1 VRQVTEYNRMYI
13 FSIGEIPTLTTPI
26 PQNFVQTIAKERGV
40 TDAELKTL
48 FMALD
53 GQSTA
58 NIGSNLG
65 ISDIAVR
72 KRLGEVYK
80 KFQIAGNG
88 PGKLSELRHQLLFS
102 YYTEQGSIDFSRGKG
117 SLFKMPI
124 LSVGE
129 PPVGAGF
136 PSDRFANA
144 NARRQEDWG
153 QAPDVA
159 VFYGRTEELTTL
171 KQWIVSDNCRVV
183 ALLGLAG
190 SGKTTLSVQ
199 LAKQVQD
206 EFDFVIWR
214 SLRSTPTAEEFLTS
228 LIQLFSNQQR
238 PDLPAELNG
247 KISRLIDYLR
257 KHRCLLILDDFEA
270 VLRPEE
276 LAGHYR
282 EGCEGYR
289 DLIVRLCEVN
299 HQSCFV
305 LVSSEE
311 PTEMALLAGEKVK
324 SLKPAI
330 SQEIAREIFQ
340 EKGLSA
346 QDQEWEILLARYGG
360 NLLALK
366 IVATT
371 IHEFFDGNVG
381 KFLEATALFIE
392 EHISNLLAQQFD
404 RMSNSEQEISYWL
417 AIAQSPISL
426 ATLREQ
432 MLVNSS
438 LSDLLKNLDSLGRRS
453 LIDKISEGGQT
464 VFMLQPLIVQYVSE
478 RLVEQIRA
486 EVLET
491 VKTQGIERMRLLKTH
506 NISTSIAQQ
515 KAGKEARSRSILELV
530 KNRLQV
536 LFMTTTGFEKPLNIL
551 TKIASD
557 LEDKSILEV
566 GYAREN
572 LAQIIADADGG

>member
-1 VRQVTEYNRMYI
+1 M
-13 FSIGEIPTLTTPI
+13 TTPI
-26 PQNFVQTIAKERGV
+26 PQNFVQNIAKQLGV
-40 TDAELKTL
+40 TDAELKTV

-58 NIGSNLG
+58 TIAKKLG

-80 KFQIAGNG
+80 KFQIGGNG

-102 YYTEQGSIDFSRGKG
+102 YHAEQGASDFSPGGKG
-117 SLFKMPI
+117 SFFKMPI
-124 LSVGE
+124 LSE
-129 PPVGAGF
+129 R
-136 PSDRFANA
+136 SANG
-144 NARRQEDWG
+144 RRQEDWG
-153 QAPDVA
+153 QAPDVT
-159 VFYGRTEELTTL
+159 VFYGRSEELTAL
-171 KQWIVSDNCRVV
+171 KQSIVSDNCRLV

-199 LAKQVQD
+199 LAKQIQH

-214 SLRSTPTAEEFLTS
+214 SLRSTPTPSEFLDS
-228 LIQLFSNQQR
+228 LIQLFYNPKK
-238 PDLPAELNG
+238 PDVPLVAPSKKSDLND
-247 KISRLIDYLR
+247 KISRLIEHLR
-257 KHRCLLILDDFEA
+257 KQRCLLIVDDFEA

-289 DLIVRLCEVN
+289 DLIIRLGQVN
-299 HQSCFV
+299 HHSCLV
-305 LVSSEE
+305 LVSAEE
-311 PTEMALLAGEKVK
+311 PTELALLAGEKVR
-324 SLKPAI
+324 SFKPAI
-330 SQEIAREIFQ
+330 SSEIAREIFQ

-346 QDQEWEILLARYGG
+346 RDREWEILLARYGE

-371 IHEFFDGNVG
+371 IKDFFDGNVV
-381 KFLEATALFIE
+381 KFLEGTALFIE

-404 RMSNSEQEISYWL
+404 RMSNSEQEIVCWL

-426 ATLREQ
+426 TTLREK

-438 LSDLLKNLDSLGRRS
+438 LSDLLTNLDSLSRRL
-453 LIDKISEGGQT
+453 LIEKISEAGET
-464 VFMLQPLIVQYVSE
+464 VFRLQPLIVKYVSE
-478 RLVEQIRA
+478 RLVEQIRV

-491 VKTQGIERMRLLKTH
+491 VKTQGTERMLLLKTH
-506 NISTSIAQQ
+506 NFSQSIAQE
-515 KAGKEARSRSILELV
+515 KAGEESRSRSILALV

-536 LFMTTTGFEKPLNIL
+536 LFLKTTGFEEPLNIL
-551 TKIASD
+551 TKVVSG
-557 LEDKSILEV
+557 LEDKSTLEV
-566 GYAREN
+566 GYAKEN
-572 LAQIIADADGG
+572 LAQIIWEFQ

>member
-1 VRQVTEYNRMYI
+1 M
-13 FSIGEIPTLTTPI
+13 TTPI
-26 PQNFVQTIAKERGV
+26 PQNFVQTIAKQRAV
-40 TDAELKTL
+40 TDAELETL
-48 FMALD
+48 LMALD

-58 NIGSNLG
+58 TIATKLG

-80 KFQIAGNG
+80 KFQIGGNG

-102 YYTEQGSIDFSRGKG
+102 YHTEQGTSDFSGGKG
-117 SLFKMPI
+117 SLFKI
-124 LSVGE
+124 GI
-129 PPVGAGF
+129 
-136 PSDRFANA
+136 
-144 NARRQEDWG
+144 RRQEDWG
-153 QAPDVA
+153 QAPDVT

-171 KQWIVSDNCRVV
+171 KQWIGSDNCRVV

-199 LAKQVQD
+199 LAKQLQN

-214 SLRSTPTAEEFLTS
+214 SLRSTPTPSDFLAG
-228 LIQLFSNQQR
+228 LIQLFSNQQKS
-238 PDLPAELNG
+238 DLPLAEPAPTGGSSTKRIDLND
-247 KISRLIDYLR
+247 KISRLVEYLR
-257 KHRCLLILDDFEA
+257 KQRCLLILDDFEA
-270 VLRPEE
+270 ILKPAE

-299 HQSCFV
+299 HNSCLV

-311 PTEMALLAGEKVK
+311 PTELALLAGEKVR

-330 SQEIAREIFQ
+330 SEEIARNIFQ

-346 QDQEWEILLARYGG
+346 QNQEWEILLARYGG

-371 IHEFFDGNVG
+371 IHEFFEGNVG

-404 RMSNSEQEISYWL
+404 RMSSSEQEIAYWM
-417 AIAQSPISL
+417 AIAQSPISIE
-426 ATLREQ
+426 TLREQ

>member
-1 VRQVTEYNRMYI
+1 
-13 FSIGEIPTLTTPI
+13 LTTPI

-40 TDAELKTL
+40 TDAELETV

-58 NIGSNLG
+58 TIATKLG

-102 YYTEQGSIDFSRGKG
+102 YHTEQGAIDFSGGKG
-117 SLFKMPI
+117 SLFNMPI
-124 LSVGE
+124 G
-129 PPVGAGF
+129 
-136 PSDRFANA
+136 
-144 NARRQEDWG
+144 RRHEDWG

-199 LAKQVQD
+199 LAKQVQH

-214 SLRSTPTAEEFLTS
+214 SLRSAPTASDFLTS
-228 LIQLFSNQQR
+228 LIQLFSNQQKS
-238 PDLPAELNG
+238 DLPLAEPSQRIDFNG
-247 KISRLIDYLR
+247 QISRLVEYLR
-257 KHRCLLILDDFEA
+257 KQRCLIILDDFEA
-270 VLRPEE
+270 VLKPEE

-305 LVSSEE
+305 LVSAEE
-311 PTEMALLAGEKVK
+311 PTEMALLAGEKVRF
-324 SLKPAI
+324 LKPAI
-330 SQEIAREIFQ
+330 SEEIARDIFK

-346 QDQEWEILLARYGG
+346 QDREWEILLARYGG
-360 NLLALK
+360 NLLAIK

-371 IHEFFDGNVG
+371 IHEFFEGNVV

-438 LSDLLKNLDSLGRRS
+438 LSDLLKNLDSLGRRF
-453 LIDKISEGGQT
+453 LIEKISESGQT
-464 VFMLQPLIVQYVSE
+464 VFRLQPLIVQYVSE
-478 RLVEQIRA
+478 RLVEQIQA

-491 VKTQGIERMRLLKTH
+491 VKTQGIERMWLLKTH
-506 NISTSIAQQ
+506 NLSTSVAEQ
-515 KAGKEARSRSILELV
+515 KESKEARSRSIVELV

-536 LFMTTTGFEKPLNIL
+536 LFLKTVGSEEPLNIL
-551 TKIASD
+551 TKVASG
-557 LEDKSILEV
+557 LEDKSMLEV

-572 LAQIIADADGG
+572 LAQIILGIRR

>member
-1 VRQVTEYNRMYI
+1 M
-13 FSIGEIPTLTTPI
+13 TTPI
-26 PQNFVQTIAKERGV
+26 PQNFVQTIAKQRGV
-40 TDAELKTL
+40 TDAELETV

-58 NIGSNLG
+58 TIATKLG

-80 KFQIAGNG
+80 KFQIGGNG

-102 YYTEQGSIDFSRGKG
+102 YHIDQGTSDFSGGKG
-117 SLFKMPI
+117 SLLKMAI
-124 LSVGE
+124 GH
-129 PPVGAGF
+129 
-136 PSDRFANA
+136 
-144 NARRQEDWG
+144 RQEDWG
-153 QAPDVA
+153 QAPDVS

-171 KQWIVSDNCRVV
+171 KQWIVSDNCRLV

-199 LAKQVQD
+199 LAKQVQN

-214 SLRSTPTAEEFLTS
+214 SLRSTPAPSDFLGS
-228 LIQLFSNQQR
+228 LIQLFSNQQK
-238 PDLPAELNG
+238 PDVPIDLNS
-247 KISRLIDYLR
+247 KISRLVEYLR
-257 KHRCLLILDDFEA
+257 KHRCLVILDDFEA

-282 EGCEGYR
+282 EGYEGYR

-299 HQSCFV
+299 HNSCLL

-311 PTEMALLAGEKVK
+311 PTELALLAGEKVR

-330 SQEIAREIFQ
+330 SEEIAREIFQ
-340 EKGLSA
+340 EKGLLPQA
-346 QDQEWEILLARYGG
+346 QELEILLSRYGG

-371 IHEFFDGNVG
+371 INEFFEGNVL

-404 RMSNSEQEISYWL
+404 RMSSSEQEIAYWI
-417 AIAQSPISL
+417 AIAQNPVSL
-426 ATLREQ
+426 ATLREL

-453 LIDKISEGGQT
+453 LIDKISEGGET
-464 VFMLQPLIVQYVSE
+464 VFMLQPLIVQYVTD
-478 RLVEQIRA
+478 RLVDQIRA

-506 NISTSIAQQ
+506 KLSIKIAKKKGNKGEPIS
-515 KAGKEARSRSILELV
+515 SILELV

-536 LFMTTTGFEKPLNIL
+536 VLAKTTGFEKPLNIL
-551 TKIASD
+551 TEVASD

-572 LAQIIADADGG
+572 LAQIISEIQC

>member
-1 VRQVTEYNRMYI
+1 M
-13 FSIGEIPTLTTPI
+13 TTPI
-26 PQNFVQTIAKERGV
+26 PQNFVQTIAKQRGV
-40 TDAELKTL
+40 TDAELETV

-58 NIGSNLG
+58 TIATKLG

-80 KFQIAGNG
+80 KFQIGGNG

-102 YYTEQGSIDFSRGKG
+102 YHTDQGTSDFSRGKG
-117 SLFKMPI
+117 SLLKMAS
-124 LSVGE
+124 LSEG
-129 PPVGAGF
+129 
-136 PSDRFANA
+136 FANGH
-144 NARRQEDWG
+144 RQEDWG
-153 QAPDVA
+153 QAPDVS

-171 KQWIVSDNCRVV
+171 KQWIVSENCRLV

-199 LAKQVQD
+199 LAKQVQN

-214 SLRSTPTAEEFLTS
+214 SLRSTPAASDFLGS
-228 LIQLFSNQQR
+228 LIQLFSNQQK
-238 PDLPAELNG
+238 PDVPIDLNS
-247 KISRLIDYLR
+247 KISRLVEYLR
-257 KHRCLLILDDFEA
+257 KHRCLVILDDFEA

-282 EGCEGYR
+282 EGYEGYR

-299 HQSCFV
+299 HNSCLL

-311 PTEMALLAGEKVK
+311 PTELALLVGEKVR

-330 SQEIAREIFQ
+330 SEEIARKIFQ

-346 QDQEWEILLARYGG
+346 QDRELEILLSRYGG

-371 IHEFFDGNVG
+371 INEFFEGNVL
-381 KFLEATALFIE
+381 KLLEATGLFIE

-404 RMSNSEQEISYWL
+404 RMSSSEQEIAYWM
-417 AIAQSPISL
+417 AIAQIQISL

-432 MLVNSS
+432 MFANSS

-453 LIDKISEGGQT
+453 LIEKISEGGET
-464 VFMLQPLIVQYVSE
+464 VFMLQPLIVQYVTD
-478 RLVEQIRA
+478 RLVDRIRA

-506 NISTSIAQQ
+506 KLSINIAKRKGDKGEPSS
-515 KAGKEARSRSILELV
+515 SILALL
-530 KNRLQV
+530 KNRLQL
-536 LFMTTTGFEKPLNIL
+536 LFLKTTGSEEPLNIL
-551 TKIASD
+551 NKVASE

-572 LAQIIADADGG
+572 LAQIISEIQR

>member
-1 VRQVTEYNRMYI
+1 M
-13 FSIGEIPTLTTPI
+13 TTPI

-40 TDAELKTL
+40 TDAELETV

-58 NIGSNLG
+58 TIATKLG

-80 KFQIAGNG
+80 KFQIGGNG

-102 YYTEQGSIDFSRGKG
+102 YHTEQGTSDFSRDKG
-117 SLFKMPI
+117 SLFN
-124 LSVGE
+124 LAVG
-129 PPVGAGF
+129 G
-136 PSDRFANA
+136 
-144 NARRQEDWG
+144 RQQDWG
-153 QAPDVA
+153 QAPDVS

-171 KQWIVSDNCRVV
+171 KQWILSDNCRLV

-199 LAKQVQD
+199 LAKQVQN

-214 SLRSTPTAEEFLTS
+214 SLRSTPAPSDFLS
-228 LIQLFSNQQR
+228 NLIELFSNQQK
-238 PDLPAELNG
+238 PDPQIDLNG
-247 KISRLIDYLR
+247 KISRLVEYLR

-282 EGCEGYR
+282 QGWEGYR

-299 HQSCFV
+299 HNSCVV

-311 PTEMALLAGEKVK
+311 PTELALLGGEKVR

-330 SQEIAREIFQ
+330 SEEIAREIFQ

-346 QDQEWEILLARYGG
+346 QDREWEILLSRYGG

-371 IHEFFDGNVG
+371 IHEFFEGNVL

-392 EHISNLLAQQFD
+392 EHISNLLAQHFD
-404 RMSNSEQEISYWL
+404 RMSSSEQEIAYWM
-417 AIAQSPISL
+417 AIAQSQISL

-432 MLVNSS
+432 MLLNSS

-453 LIDKISEGGQT
+453 LIDKISEGGET
-464 VFMLQPLIVQYVSE
+464 VFLLQPLIVQYVTD
-478 RLVEQIRA
+478 RLVEQIRS

-491 VKTQGIERMRLLKTH
+491 VKTQGIERMGLLKSH
-506 NISTSIAQQ
+506 NLSVNIA
-515 KAGKEARSRSILELV
+515 KGKGGKEAQSRSILELV

-536 LFMTTTGFEKPLNIL
+536 LFLKTTGSEEPLNIL
-551 TKIASD
+551 NKVASEQ
-557 LEDKSILEV
+557 EDKSIREV

-572 LAQIIADADGG
+572 LAAIISELQC

>member
-1 VRQVTEYNRMYI
+1 
-13 FSIGEIPTLTTPI
+13 LTTPI
-26 PQNFVQTIAKERGV
+26 PQNFVQTIAKQRGV
-40 TDAELKTL
+40 TDAELETV

-58 NIGSNLG
+58 TIATKLG

-80 KFQIAGNG
+80 KFQIGGNG

-102 YYTEQGSIDFSRGKG
+102 YHTDRGTSDFSRGKG
-117 SLFKMPI
+117 SLLKMAI
-124 LSVGE
+124 GQ
-129 PPVGAGF
+129 
-136 PSDRFANA
+136 
-144 NARRQEDWG
+144 RQEDWG
-153 QAPDVA
+153 QAPDVS

-171 KQWIVSDNCRVV
+171 KQWIVSDNCRLV

-199 LAKQVQD
+199 LAKQVQN

-214 SLRSTPTAEEFLTS
+214 SLRSTPAPSDFLGS
-228 LIQLFSNQQR
+228 LIQLFSNQQK
-238 PDLPAELNG
+238 PDVQLGDASKRIDLNS
-247 KISRLIDYLR
+247 KISRLVEYLR
-257 KHRCLLILDDFEA
+257 KHRCLVILDDFEA
-270 VLRPEE
+270 VLRPAE

-299 HQSCFV
+299 HNSCLL

-311 PTEMALLAGEKVK
+311 PTELALLGGEKVR

-330 SQEIAREIFQ
+330 SEEIAREIFQ

-346 QDQEWEILLARYGG
+346 QDREWKILLSRYGG

-371 IHEFFDGNVG
+371 INEFFEGNVL
-381 KFLEATALFIE
+381 KLLEATALFIE
-392 EHISNLLAQQFD
+392 EHISNLLAQQFE
-404 RMSNSEQEISYWL
+404 RMSSSEQDIAYWI

-426 ATLREQ
+426 ATLREE
-432 MLVNSS
+432 MLAHSS

-453 LIDKISEGGQT
+453 LIDKISEGGET
-464 VFMLQPLIVQYVSE
+464 VFMLQPLIVQYVTD
-478 RLVEQIRA
+478 RLVDQIRA
-486 EVLET
+486 EVLDT

-506 NISTSIAQQ
+506 KLILNIAKRKGEQGEQ
-515 KAGKEARSRSILELV
+515 SRSILALV

-536 LFMTTTGFEKPLNIL
+536 VFLKMTGSEEPLNIL
-551 TKIASD
+551 KKVASD
-557 LEDKSILEV
+557 LEDKSILDV
-566 GYAREN
+566 GYAMEN
-572 LAQIIADADGG
+572 LAQIISEIQR

>member
-1 VRQVTEYNRMYI
+1 M
-13 FSIGEIPTLTTPI
+13 TTPI
-26 PQNFVQTIAKERGV
+26 PQNFVQTIAKQRGV
-40 TDAELKTL
+40 TDAELETV

-58 NIGSNLG
+58 TIATKLG

-80 KFQIAGNG
+80 KFQIGGNG

-102 YYTEQGSIDFSRGKG
+102 YHTDQGTSDFSRGKG
-117 SLFKMPI
+117 SLLKVAI
-124 LSVGE
+124 GH
-129 PPVGAGF
+129 
-136 PSDRFANA
+136 
-144 NARRQEDWG
+144 RQEDWG
-153 QAPDVA
+153 QAPDVS

-171 KQWIVSDNCRVV
+171 KQWIVSDNCRLV

-199 LAKQVQD
+199 LAKQVQN
-206 EFDFVIWR
+206 EFDVVIWR
-214 SLRSTPTAEEFLTS
+214 SLRSTPAPSDFLGS
-228 LIQLFSNQQR
+228 LIQLFSNQQK
-238 PDLPAELNG
+238 PDVPIDLNS
-247 KISRLIDYLR
+247 KISRLVEYLR
-257 KHRCLLILDDFEA
+257 KHRCLVILDDFEA
-270 VLRPEE
+270 ILRPEE

-299 HQSCFV
+299 HNSCLL

-311 PTEMALLAGEKVK
+311 PTELALLAGEKVR

-330 SQEIAREIFQ
+330 SEEIAREIFQ
-340 EKGLSA
+340 EKGLSP
-346 QDQEWEILLARYGG
+346 QDQELEILLSRYGG

-371 IHEFFDGNVG
+371 INEFFEGNVL
-381 KFLEATALFIE
+381 KLLEATALFIE

-404 RMSNSEQEISYWL
+404 RMSSSEQEIAYWI
-417 AIAQSPISL
+417 AIAQSPIAL

-453 LIDKISEGGQT
+453 LIDKISEGGET
-464 VFMLQPLIVQYVSE
+464 VFMLQPLIVQYVTD
-478 RLVEQIRA
+478 RLVDQIRG

-506 NISTSIAQQ
+506 KLSINIAKRKGDKCEPIS
-515 KAGKEARSRSILELV
+515 SILALV

-536 LFMTTTGFEKPLNIL
+536 LFVKTTGFEEPLNIL
-551 TKIASD
+551 KKVASD

-572 LAQIIADADGG
+572 LAQIISEIQR

>member
-1 VRQVTEYNRMYI
+1 
-13 FSIGEIPTLTTPI
+13 
-26 PQNFVQTIAKERGV
+26 VQTIAKERGV
-40 TDAELKTL
+40 TDAELETV

-58 NIGSNLG
+58 NIATKLG

-102 YYTEQGSIDFSRGKG
+102 YHAEQGSIDFSRGKG

-124 LSVGE
+124 LSEG
-129 PPVGAGF
+129 
-136 PSDRFANA
+136 FANG
-144 NARRQEDWG
+144 RRQEDWG

-199 LAKQVQD
+199 LAKQVQQ

-214 SLRSTPTAEEFLTS
+214 SLRSAPAPSDFLAG
-228 LIQLFSNQQR
+228 LIQLFYNQQKC
-238 PDLPAELNG
+238 DLPIDLNG
-247 KISRLIDYLR
+247 KISRLVEYLR
-257 KHRCLLILDDFEA
+257 KQRCLLILDDFEA
-270 VLRPEE
+270 ILRPEE

-289 DLIVRLCEVN
+289 ELIVRLCEVN
-299 HQSCFV
+299 HNSCLV

-311 PTEMALLAGEKVK
+311 PTELALLAGEKVR

-330 SQEIAREIFQ
+330 SEEIAREIFQ

-346 QDQEWEILLARYGG
+346 QDKEWEILLARYGG

-371 IHEFFDGNVG
+371 IYEFFEGNVF

-404 RMSNSEQEISYWL
+404 RMSSAEQEISYWL

-426 ATLREQ
+426 TTLREQ

-438 LSDLLKNLDSLGRRS
+438 LSDLLKNLDSLSRRS
-453 LIDKISEGGQT
+453 LIEKISEGTET

-491 VKTQGIERMRLLKTH
+491 IKTQGIERMRLLKNH
-506 NISTSIAQQ
+506 NLSISIA
-515 KAGKEARSRSILELV
+515 KGKKGKEARSRSILESV

-536 LFMTTTGFEKPLNIL
+536 LFMKTTGFEEPLNIL
-551 TKIASD
+551 TKVASD
-557 LEDKSILEV
+557 LEDKSMLEV

-572 LAQIIADADGG
+572 LAQIIAELQR

>member
-1 VRQVTEYNRMYI
+1 M
-13 FSIGEIPTLTTPI
+13 TTPI
-26 PQNFVQTIAKERGV
+26 PQNFVQTIAKQRGV
-40 TDAELKTL
+40 TDAELETV

-58 NIGSNLG
+58 TIATKLG

-80 KFQIAGNG
+80 KFQIGGNG

-102 YYTEQGSIDFSRGKG
+102 YHTDQGTSDFSGGKG
-117 SLFKMPI
+117 SLLKVAI
-124 LSVGE
+124 GH
-129 PPVGAGF
+129 
-136 PSDRFANA
+136 
-144 NARRQEDWG
+144 RQEDWG
-153 QAPDVA
+153 QAPDVS

-171 KQWIVSDNCRVV
+171 KQWIVSDNCRLV

-199 LAKQVQD
+199 LAKQVQN
-206 EFDFVIWR
+206 EFDVVIWR
-214 SLRSTPTAEEFLTS
+214 SLRSTPAPSDFLGS
-228 LIQLFSNQQR
+228 LIQLFSNQQK
-238 PDLPAELNG
+238 PDVPLAEPSKRIDLNS
-247 KISRLIDYLR
+247 KISRLVEYLR
-257 KHRCLLILDDFEA
+257 KHRCLVILDDFEA

-282 EGCEGYR
+282 EDYEGYR

-299 HQSCFV
+299 HNSCLL

-311 PTEMALLAGEKVK
+311 PTELALLAGEKVR

-330 SQEIAREIFQ
+330 SEEIAREIFQ
-340 EKGLSA
+340 EKGLSP
-346 QDQEWEILLARYGG
+346 QDRELEILLSRYGG

-371 IHEFFDGNVG
+371 INEFFEGNVL
-381 KFLEATALFIE
+381 KLLEATALFIE

-404 RMSNSEQEISYWL
+404 RMSSSEQEIAYWI
-417 AIAQSPISL
+417 AIAQIPISL

-453 LIDKISEGGQT
+453 LIDKVSEGGET
-464 VFMLQPLIVQYVSE
+464 VFMLQPLIVQYVSD
-478 RLVEQIRA
+478 RLVDQIRV

-491 VKTQGIERMRLLKTH
+491 IKTQGIERMRLLKTH
-506 NISTSIAQQ
+506 KLSINIAKRKGDKGEPIS
-515 KAGKEARSRSILELV
+515 SILALV

-536 LFMTTTGFEKPLNIL
+536 LFAKTTGFEEPLNIL
-551 TKIASD
+551 TKVASH
-557 LEDKSILEV
+557 LEEKSILEV
-566 GYAREN
+566 GYAKEN
-572 LAQIIADADGG
+572 LAQIISELQC

>member
-1 VRQVTEYNRMYI
+1 M
-13 FSIGEIPTLTTPI
+13 TTPI
-26 PQNFVQTIAKERGV
+26 PQNFVQTIAKQRGV

-102 YYTEQGSIDFSRGKG
+102 YHTEQGSSDFSRGKG
-117 SLFKMPI
+117 SVFKM
-124 LSVGE
+124 
-129 PPVGAGF
+129 
-136 PSDRFANA
+136 ANG
-144 NARRQEDWG
+144 RRQEDWG
-153 QAPDVA
+153 QAPDVS

-171 KQWIVSDNCRVV
+171 KQWIGSDNCRVV

-199 LAKQVQD
+199 LGKQLQN

-214 SLRSTPTAEEFLTS
+214 SLRSTPAPSDFLTS
-228 LIQLFSNQQR
+228 LMQLFSNQQK
-238 PDLPAELNG
+238 PDLPLADPGPTGGSSTKRIDLNG
-247 KISRLIDYLR
+247 KISRLVEDLR
-257 KHRCLLILDDFEA
+257 KQRCLLILDDFEA

-299 HQSCFV
+299 HNSCLV

-311 PTEMALLAGEKVK
+311 PTELSLLAGEKVR

-330 SQEIAREIFQ
+330 SEEIAREIFQ

-371 IHEFFDGNVG
+371 IHEFFDGNVV

-404 RMSNSEQEISYWL
+404 RMSSSEQEIAYWM

-426 ATLREQ
+426 TTLREQ

-438 LSDLLKNLDSLGRRS
+438 LSDLLKNLDSLVRRS
-453 LIDKISEGGQT
+453 LIDKISEGGET
-464 VFMLQPLIVQYVSE
+464 VFLLQPLIVQYVSD
-478 RLVEQIRA
+478 RLVDQVRT

-506 NISTSIAQQ
+506 NFSQIIAEN
-515 KAGKEARSRSILELV
+515 KKSKETKTRSILEVV
-530 KNRLQV
+530 KNRLQL
-536 LFMTTTGFEKPLNIL
+536 LFLKTTGSEEPLNIL
-551 TKIASD
+551 TKVVSD
-557 LEDKSILEV
+557 LQDKSMLDV

-572 LAQIIADADGG
+572 LAQIIADRTYG

>member
-1 VRQVTEYNRMYI
+1 M
-13 FSIGEIPTLTTPI
+13 TTPI
-26 PQNFVQTIAKERGV
+26 PQNFVQTIAKQRGV
-40 TDAELKTL
+40 TDAELETV

-58 NIGSNLG
+58 TIATKLG

-80 KFQIAGNG
+80 KFQIGGNG

-102 YYTEQGSIDFSRGKG
+102 YHTDQGTSDFSRGKG
-117 SLFKMPI
+117 SLLKMAS
-124 LSVGE
+124 LSEG
-129 PPVGAGF
+129 
-136 PSDRFANA
+136 FANGH
-144 NARRQEDWG
+144 RQEDWG
-153 QAPDVA
+153 QAPDVS

-171 KQWIVSDNCRVV
+171 KQWIVSDNCRLV

-199 LAKQVQD
+199 LAKQVQN

-214 SLRSTPTAEEFLTS
+214 SLRSAPAPSDFLGS
-228 LIQLFSNQQR
+228 LIQLFSNQPK
-238 PDLPAELNG
+238 PDVPIDLNS
-247 KISRLIDYLR
+247 KISRLVEYLR
-257 KHRCLLILDDFEA
+257 KHRCLVILDDFEA

-282 EGCEGYR
+282 EGYEGYR

-299 HQSCFV
+299 HNSCLL

-311 PTEMALLAGEKVK
+311 PTELALLAGEKVR

-330 SQEIAREIFQ
+330 SEEIARKIFQ

-346 QDQEWEILLARYGG
+346 QDREVEILLSRYGG

-371 IHEFFDGNVG
+371 INEFFEGNVLNL
-381 KFLEATALFIE
+381 LEATALFIE

-404 RMSNSEQEISYWL
+404 RMSSSEQDIAYWI

-432 MLVNSS
+432 MLANSS

-453 LIDKISEGGQT
+453 LIEKISEGGET
-464 VFMLQPLIVQYVSE
+464 VFMLQPLIVQYVTD
-478 RLVEQIRA
+478 RLVDRIRA

-506 NISTSIAQQ
+506 KLSINIAKRKGDKGEPSS
-515 KAGKEARSRSILELV
+515 SILALL
-530 KNRLQV
+530 KNRLQL
-536 LFMTTTGFEKPLNIL
+536 LFLKTTGSEEPLNIL
-551 TKIASD
+551 NKVASE
-557 LEDKSILEV
+557 LEDQSILEV

-572 LAQIIADADGG
+572 LAQIISEIQR

>member
-1 VRQVTEYNRMYI
+1 M
-13 FSIGEIPTLTTPI
+13 TTPI
-26 PQNFVQTIAKERGV
+26 PQNFVQTIAKQRGV
-40 TDAELKTL
+40 TDAELETV

-58 NIGSNLG
+58 TIATKLG

-80 KFQIAGNG
+80 KFHIGGNG

-102 YYTEQGSIDFSRGKG
+102 YHIDQGTSDFSGGKG
-117 SLFKMPI
+117 SLLKMAI
-124 LSVGE
+124 GH
-129 PPVGAGF
+129 
-136 PSDRFANA
+136 
-144 NARRQEDWG
+144 RQEDWG
-153 QAPDVA
+153 QAPDVS

-171 KQWIVSDNCRVV
+171 KQWIVSDNCRLI

-199 LAKQVQD
+199 LAKQVQN

-214 SLRSTPTAEEFLTS
+214 SLRSTPAPSDFLGS
-228 LIQLFSNQQR
+228 LIQLFSNQQK
-238 PDLPAELNG
+238 PDVPLAEPSKRIDLNS
-247 KISRLIDYLR
+247 KISRLVEYLR
-257 KHRCLLILDDFEA
+257 KHRCLVILDDFEA

-282 EGCEGYR
+282 EGYEGYR

-299 HQSCFV
+299 HNSCLL

-311 PTEMALLAGEKVK
+311 PTELALLAGEKVR

-330 SQEIAREIFQ
+330 SEEIAREIFQ

-346 QDQEWEILLARYGG
+346 QDQELKILLSRYGG

-371 IHEFFDGNVG
+371 INEFFEGNVL
-381 KFLEATALFIE
+381 KLLEATALFIE

-404 RMSNSEQEISYWL
+404 RMSSSEQEIAYWI
-417 AIAQSPISL
+417 AIAQGPISL

-453 LIDKISEGGQT
+453 LIDKISEGGET
-464 VFMLQPLIVQYVSE
+464 VFILQPLIVQYVTD
-478 RLVEQIRA
+478 RLVDQIRA

-491 VKTQGIERMRLLKTH
+491 VKTQGIERMGLLKTH
-506 NISTSIAQQ
+506 KLSINIA
-515 KAGKEARSRSILELV
+515 KRKGDKGEGSRSILALV
-530 KNRLQV
+530 KTRLQV
-536 LFMTTTGFEKPLNIL
+536 LFVKTTGSEEPLNIL
-551 TKIASD
+551 NKVASE

-572 LAQIIADADGG
+572 LAQIISEIQR

>member
-1 VRQVTEYNRMYI
+1 
-13 FSIGEIPTLTTPI
+13 LTTPI

-40 TDAELKTL
+40 TDAELETV

-58 NIGSNLG
+58 TIATRLG

-102 YYTEQGSIDFSRGKG
+102 YHTEQGSIDFSRGKG
-117 SLFKMPI
+117 SLFKMP
-124 LSVGE
+124 SG
-129 PPVGAGF
+129 
-136 PSDRFANA
+136 
-144 NARRQEDWG
+144 RRQEDWG
-153 QAPDVA
+153 QAPDVG

-171 KQWIVSDNCRVV
+171 NQWIVSDNCRVV

-199 LAKQVQD
+199 LAKQVQN

-214 SLRSTPTAEEFLTS
+214 SLRSTPAPSDFLAS
-228 LIQLFSNQQR
+228 LIQLFSNQQK
-238 PDLPAELNG
+238 PDLPLAEPSQRIDLNG
-247 KISRLIDYLR
+247 KISRLVEHLR
-257 KHRCLLILDDFEA
+257 KQRCLIILDDFEA
-270 VLRPEE
+270 ILRPEE

-289 DLIVRLCEVN
+289 NLIVRLCEVN
-299 HQSCFV
+299 HNSCLV

-311 PTEMALLAGEKVK
+311 PTEMALLAGEKVR

-330 SQEIAREIFQ
+330 SEEIARDIFQ

-346 QDQEWEILLARYGG
+346 QEREWKILLARYGG

-371 IHEFFDGNVG
+371 IHEFFEGNVV

-404 RMSNSEQEISYWL
+404 RMSSSEQDISYWL
-417 AIAQSPISL
+417 AMAQSPISL
-426 ATLREQ
+426 ATLREK
-432 MLVNSS
+432 MFVNSS

-453 LIDKISEGGQT
+453 LIEKISDGGET
-464 VFMLQPLIVQYVSE
+464 VFMLQPLIVQYVSD
-478 RLVEQIRA
+478 RLVEQIRS

-506 NISTSIAQQ
+506 NFSTSIAQQ
-515 KAGKEARSRSILELV
+515 KGGKEARSRSILELV

-536 LFMTTTGFEKPLNIL
+536 LFLKTTGFEEPLNIL
-551 TKIASD
+551 TKVASD
-557 LEDKSILEV
+557 LQDKSMLEV

-572 LAQIIADADGG
+572 LAQIILGIRR

>member
-1 VRQVTEYNRMYI
+1 M
-13 FSIGEIPTLTTPI
+13 TTPI
-26 PQNFVQTIAKERGV
+26 PQNFVQTIAKQRAV
-40 TDAELKTL
+40 TDAELETV

-58 NIGSNLG
+58 TIATKLG

-80 KFQIAGNG
+80 KFQIGGNG

-102 YYTEQGSIDFSRGKG
+102 YHTDQGTSDFSRGKG
-117 SLFKMPI
+117 SLFN
-124 LSVGE
+124 LA
-129 PPVGAGF
+129 AGG
-136 PSDRFANA
+136 
-144 NARRQEDWG
+144 RQQDWG
-153 QAPDVA
+153 QAPDVS

-171 KQWIVSDNCRVV
+171 KQWILSDNCRLV

-199 LAKQVQD
+199 LAKQVQN

-214 SLRSTPTAEEFLTS
+214 SLRSTPAPSDFLS
-228 LIQLFSNQQR
+228 NLIELFSNQQK
-238 PDLPAELNG
+238 PDLPLAEPSKRIDLNG
-247 KISRLIDYLR
+247 KISRLVEELR
-257 KHRCLLILDDFEA
+257 KQRCLVILDDFEA
-270 VLRPEE
+270 VLRPQE

-282 EGCEGYR
+282 EGYEGYR

-299 HQSCFV
+299 HNSSLV

-311 PTEMALLAGEKVK
+311 PTELALLGGEKVR

-330 SQEIAREIFQ
+330 SEEIAREIFQ

-346 QDQEWEILLARYGG
+346 SDREWEILLSRYGG

-366 IVATT
+366 IVAIT
-371 IHEFFDGNVG
+371 IHEFFEGNVL

-404 RMSNSEQEISYWL
+404 RMSSSEQEIAYWI
-417 AIAQSPISL
+417 AIAPSQISL

-438 LSDLLKNLDSLGRRS
+438 LSDLLKKLDSLGRRS
-453 LIDKISEGGQT
+453 LIDKISEGGET
-464 VFMLQPLIVQYVSE
+464 VFMLQPLIVQYVSD

-491 VKTQGIERMRLLKTH
+491 VKTQGIDRMGLLKTH
-506 NISTSIAQQ
+506 NLSVNIA
-515 KAGKEARSRSILELV
+515 KGKGGKEARSSSLLELV

-536 LFMTTTGFEKPLNIL
+536 LFLKTTGAEEPLNIL
-551 TKIASD
+551 NKVASD
-557 LEDKSILEV
+557 LEDKSVIEV

-572 LAQIIADADGG
+572 LAAIISELQS

>member
-1 VRQVTEYNRMYI
+1 M
-13 FSIGEIPTLTTPI
+13 TTPI
-26 PQNFVQTIAKERGV
+26 PQSFVQTIAKERGV
-40 TDAELKTL
+40 TDAELETV

-58 NIGSNLG
+58 TIATKLG

-80 KFQIAGNG
+80 KFHIGGNG

-102 YYTEQGSIDFSRGKG
+102 YHTDQGTSDFSRGKG
-117 SLFKMPI
+117 SLLKMAI
-124 LSVGE
+124 GH
-129 PPVGAGF
+129 
-136 PSDRFANA
+136 
-144 NARRQEDWG
+144 RQEDWG
-153 QAPDVA
+153 QAPDVS

-171 KQWIVSDNCRVV
+171 KQWIVSDNCRLV

-199 LAKQVQD
+199 LAKQVQN

-214 SLRSTPTAEEFLTS
+214 SLRSTPAPSDFLGS
-228 LIQLFSNQQR
+228 LIQLFSNQQK
-238 PDLPAELNG
+238 PDVPLAEPSKRIDLNS
-247 KISRLIDYLR
+247 KISRLVEYLR
-257 KHRCLLILDDFEA
+257 KHRCLVILDDFEA

-282 EGCEGYR
+282 EGYEGYR

-299 HQSCFV
+299 HNSCLL

-311 PTEMALLAGEKVK
+311 PTELALLAGEKVR

-330 SQEIAREIFQ
+330 SEEIAREIFQ
-340 EKGLSA
+340 EKGLLP
-346 QDQEWEILLARYGG
+346 QDRELEILLSRYGG

-371 IHEFFDGNVG
+371 INEFFEGNVF
-381 KFLEATALFIE
+381 KLLEATALFIE

-404 RMSNSEQEISYWL
+404 RISSSEQDIAYWI
-417 AIAQSPISL
+417 AIAQTPISL
-426 ATLREQ
+426 PTLREQ
-432 MLVNSS
+432 MFVNSS
-438 LSDLLKNLDSLGRRS
+438 FSDLLKNLDSLGRRS
-453 LIDKISEGGQT
+453 LIDKISEGGET
-464 VFMLQPLIVQYVSE
+464 FFMLQPLIVQYVTD

-491 VKTQGIERMRLLKTH
+491 VKTQGRERMRLLKTH
-506 NISTSIAQQ
+506 NLSINIA
-515 KAGKEARSRSILELV
+515 KRKGDKGKPSSSILALV

-536 LFMTTTGFEKPLNIL
+536 LFVKTTGSEEPLKIL
-551 TKIASD
+551 NKVVSD
-557 LEDKSILEV
+557 LEDESILEV
-566 GYAREN
+566 GYARQN
-572 LAQIIADADGG
+572 LAQIISEIQR

>member
-1 VRQVTEYNRMYI
+1 M
-13 FSIGEIPTLTTPI
+13 TTPI
-26 PQNFVQTIAKERGV
+26 PQNFVQTIAKQRGV
-40 TDAELKTL
+40 TDAELETV

-58 NIGSNLG
+58 AIATKLG

-80 KFQIAGNG
+80 KFQIGGNG

-102 YYTEQGSIDFSRGKG
+102 YHTEQGARDFSARGKG
-117 SLFKMPI
+117 SLFKMAI
-124 LSVGE
+124 LSEG
-129 PPVGAGF
+129 
-136 PSDRFANA
+136 NA
-144 NARRQEDWG
+144 YGHRQHDWG
-153 QAPDVA
+153 QAPDVS

-171 KQWIVSDNCRVV
+171 KQWIVSDNCRLV

-199 LAKQVQD
+199 LAKQVQN
-206 EFDFVIWR
+206 EFDLVIWR
-214 SLRSTPTAEEFLTS
+214 SLRSAPAPSDFLTN
-228 LIQLFSNQQR
+228 LIELFSNPQK
-238 PDLPAELNG
+238 PDVPIDLNG
-247 KISRLIDYLR
+247 KISRLVEELR
-257 KHRCLLILDDFEA
+257 KHRCLVILDDFEA

-282 EGCEGYR
+282 EGYEGYR

-299 HQSCFV
+299 HNSGLV
-305 LVSSEE
+305 VVSSEE
-311 PTEMALLAGEKVK
+311 PTELALLAGEKVR

-330 SQEIAREIFQ
+330 SEEIAREIFQ
-340 EKGLSA
+340 EKGLSTQA
-346 QDQEWEILLARYGG
+346 QEWEILLARYGG

-366 IVATT
+366 IVAIT
-371 IHEFFDGNVG
+371 IHEFFEGNVL
-381 KFLEATALFIE
+381 KFLEATALFVE

-404 RMSNSEQEISYWL
+404 RMSSSEQEIAYWI

-426 ATLREQ
+426 GTLREHL
-432 MLVNSS
+432 LVNLS

-453 LIDKISEGGQT
+453 VIEKINDGKET
-464 VFMLQPLIVQYVSE
+464 VFMLQPLIVQYVSD
-478 RLVEQIRA
+478 RLGEQIRA

-506 NISTSIAQQ
+506 SLSISIA
-515 KAGKEARSRSILELV
+515 KGKGGKEERSRSILELV

-536 LFMTTTGFEKPLNIL
+536 LFAKTTGSEEPLNIL
-551 TKIASD
+551 NKVASA
-557 LEDKSILEV
+557 LEDKSIPEV

-572 LAQIIADADGG
+572 LAQIISEIQR

>member
-1 VRQVTEYNRMYI
+1 M
-13 FSIGEIPTLTTPI
+13 TTPI
-26 PQNFVQTIAKERGV
+26 PQNFVQTIAKQRGV
-40 TDAELKTL
+40 TDAELETV

-58 NIGSNLG
+58 TIATKLG

-80 KFQIAGNG
+80 KFQIGGNG

-102 YYTEQGSIDFSRGKG
+102 YHTEQGTKDFNPRGKG
-117 SLFKMPI
+117 SLLKMTI
-124 LSVGE
+124 GH
-129 PPVGAGF
+129 
-136 PSDRFANA
+136 
-144 NARRQEDWG
+144 RQEDWG
-153 QAPDVA
+153 QAPDVS

-171 KQWIVSDNCRVV
+171 KQWIVSDNCRLV

-199 LAKQVQD
+199 LAKQVQN

-214 SLRSTPTAEEFLTS
+214 SLRSAPAPSDFLTN
-228 LIQLFSNQQR
+228 LIELFSNSQKS
-238 PDLPAELNG
+238 DLPIDLNG
-247 KISRLIDYLR
+247 KISRLVEELR
-257 KHRCLLILDDFEA
+257 KHRCLVILDDFEA

-282 EGCEGYR
+282 EGYEGYR

-299 HQSCFV
+299 HNSCLV

-311 PTEMALLAGEKVK
+311 PTEQALLAGEKVR

-330 SQEIAREIFQ
+330 SEEIAREIFQ

-346 QDQEWEILLARYGG
+346 QEREWEILLSRYGG

-366 IVATT
+366 IVAIT
-371 IHEFFDGNVG
+371 IHEFFEGNVL

-404 RMSNSEQEISYWL
+404 RMSSSEQEIAYWI
-417 AIAQSPISL
+417 AIAQSPVSL

-453 LIDKISEGGQT
+453 LIEKINDGTET

-491 VKTQGIERMRLLKTH
+491 VKTQGRERMRLLKTH
-506 NISTSIAQQ
+506 SLSISIANG
-515 KAGKEARSRSILELV
+515 KGGKEERSRSILELV

-536 LFMTTTGFEKPLNIL
+536 LFAKTTGCEEPLNIL
-551 TKIASD
+551 TKVASD
-557 LEDKSILEV
+557 LEDKSILDV

-572 LAQIIADADGG
+572 LAQIIAEIHC

>member
-1 VRQVTEYNRMYI
+1 
-13 FSIGEIPTLTTPI
+13 
-26 PQNFVQTIAKERGV
+26 VQTIAKQRGV
-40 TDAELKTL
+40 TDAELETV

-58 NIGSNLG
+58 AIATKLG

-80 KFQIAGNG
+80 KFQIGGNG

-102 YYTEQGSIDFSRGKG
+102 YHTEQGARDFSPRGKG

-124 LSVGE
+124 LSEG
-129 PPVGAGF
+129 
-136 PSDRFANA
+136 NA
-144 NARRQEDWG
+144 YGHRQQDWG
-153 QAPDVA
+153 QAPDVS

-171 KQWIVSDNCRVV
+171 KQWVVSDNCRLV

-199 LAKQVQD
+199 VASQVQN
-206 EFDFVIWR
+206 EFDLVIWR
-214 SLRSTPTAEEFLTS
+214 SLRSAPAPSDFLTN
-228 LIQLFSNQQR
+228 LIELFSNPQK
-238 PDLPAELNG
+238 PDVPIDLNG
-247 KISRLIDYLR
+247 KISRLVEELR
-257 KHRCLLILDDFEA
+257 KHRCLVILDDFEA

-282 EGCEGYR
+282 EDYEGYR

-299 HQSCFV
+299 HNSCLV

-311 PTEMALLAGEKVK
+311 PTELALLAGEKVR

-330 SQEIAREIFQ
+330 SEEIAREIFQ
-340 EKGLSA
+340 EKGLSTQA
-346 QDQEWEILLARYGG
+346 QEWEILLARYGG

-366 IVATT
+366 IVAIT
-371 IHEFFDGNVG
+371 IHEFFEGNVL
-381 KFLEATALFIE
+381 KFLEATALFVE

-404 RMSNSEQEISYWL
+404 RMSSSEQEIAYWM

-432 MLVNSS
+432 ILVNLS

-453 LIDKISEGGQT
+453 VIEKINDGTET
-464 VFMLQPLIVQYVSE
+464 VFMLQPLIVQYVSD
-478 RLVEQIRA
+478 RLGEQIRA

-506 NISTSIAQQ
+506 SLSLSIA
-515 KAGKEARSRSILELV
+515 KGKGGKEERSRSILELV

-536 LFMTTTGFEKPLNIL
+536 LFAKTRGFEEPLNIL
-551 TKIASD
+551 TKVASD

-572 LAQIIADADGG
+572 LAQIIAEIQC

>member
-1 VRQVTEYNRMYI
+1 M
-13 FSIGEIPTLTTPI
+13 TTPI
-26 PQNFVQTIAKERGV
+26 PQNFVQTIAKQRGV
-40 TDAELKTL
+40 TDAELETV

-58 NIGSNLG
+58 TIATKLG

-80 KFQIAGNG
+80 KFQIGGNG

-102 YYTEQGSIDFSRGKG
+102 YHIDQGTSDFSGGKG
-117 SLFKMPI
+117 SLLKMAI
-124 LSVGE
+124 GH
-129 PPVGAGF
+129 
-136 PSDRFANA
+136 
-144 NARRQEDWG
+144 RQEDWG
-153 QAPDVA
+153 QAPDVS

-199 LAKQVQD
+199 LAKQVQN

-214 SLRSTPTAEEFLTS
+214 SLRSAPAPSDFLGS
-228 LIQLFSNQQR
+228 LIQLFSNQHK
-238 PDLPAELNG
+238 PDVPIDLNS
-247 KISRLIDYLR
+247 KISRLVEYLR
-257 KHRCLLILDDFEA
+257 KHRCLVILDDFEA
-270 VLRPEE
+270 VLKPEE

-299 HQSCFV
+299 HNSCLV

-311 PTEMALLAGEKVK
+311 PTELALLAGEKVR

-330 SQEIAREIFQ
+330 SEEIAREIFQ
-340 EKGLSA
+340 EKGLSP
-346 QDQEWEILLARYGG
+346 QEQELKILLSRYGG

-371 IHEFFDGNVG
+371 INEFFEGNVL
-381 KFLEATALFIE
+381 KLLEATALFIE

-404 RMSNSEQEISYWL
+404 RMSSSEQDIAYWI

-438 LSDLLKNLDSLGRRS
+438 LSDLLKNLDSMGRRS
-453 LIDKISEGGQT
+453 LIDKISEGGET
-464 VFMLQPLIVQYVSE
+464 VFMLQPLIVQYVTD
-478 RLVEQIRA
+478 RLVDQIRA

-506 NISTSIAQQ
+506 QLSINIAKRKGDKGAQ
-515 KAGKEARSRSILELV
+515 SSSILVLV

-536 LFMTTTGFEKPLNIL
+536 LFLKTTGSEEPLNIL
-551 TKIASD
+551 KKVASD
-557 LEDKSILEV
+557 LENKSILEV

-572 LAQIIADADGG
+572 LAQIISEIQR

>member
-1 VRQVTEYNRMYI
+1 M
-13 FSIGEIPTLTTPI
+13 TTPI
-26 PQNFVQTIAKERGV
+26 PQNFVQNIAKQLGV
-40 TDAELKTL
+40 TDAELKTV

-58 NIGSNLG
+58 TIAKKLG

-80 KFQIAGNG
+80 KFQIGGNG

-102 YYTEQGSIDFSRGKG
+102 YHAEQGASDFSPGGKG
-117 SLFKMPI
+117 SFFKMPI
-124 LSVGE
+124 LSE
-129 PPVGAGF
+129 R
-136 PSDRFANA
+136 SANG
-144 NARRQEDWG
+144 RRQEDWG

-159 VFYGRTEELTTL
+159 VFYGRSEELTAL
-171 KQWIVSDNCRVV
+171 KQSIVSDNCRLV

-199 LAKQVQD
+199 LAKQIQH

-214 SLRSTPTAEEFLTS
+214 SLRSTPTPSEFLDS
-228 LIQLFSNQQR
+228 LIQLFYNPKK
-238 PDLPAELNG
+238 PDVPLAAPSKKIDLND
-247 KISRLIDYLR
+247 KISRLIEHLR
-257 KHRCLLILDDFEA
+257 KQRCLLIVDDFEA

-289 DLIVRLCEVN
+289 DLIVRLGQVN
-299 HQSCFV
+299 HHSCLV
-305 LVSSEE
+305 LVSAEE
-311 PTEMALLAGEKVK
+311 PTELALLAGEKVR
-324 SLKPAI
+324 SFNPAI
-330 SQEIAREIFQ
+330 SSEIAREIFQ

-346 QDQEWEILLARYGG
+346 RDREWEILLARYGG

-371 IHEFFDGNVG
+371 INDFFDGNVVR
-381 KFLEATALFIE
+381 FLEATALFIE

-404 RMSNSEQEISYWL
+404 RMSNSEQEIVCWL

-426 ATLREQ
+426 TTLREK

-438 LSDLLKNLDSLGRRS
+438 LSDLLKTLDSLSRRL
-453 LIDKISEGGQT
+453 LIEKISEGGET
-464 VFMLQPLIVQYVSE
+464 VFRLQPLIVKYVSE
-478 RLVEQIRA
+478 RLVEEIRV

-491 VKTQGIERMRLLKTH
+491 VKTQGTERMRLLKTH
-506 NISTSIAQQ
+506 NFSQSIAQE
-515 KAGKEARSRSILELV
+515 KAGEESRSRSILALV

-536 LFMTTTGFEKPLNIL
+536 LFLKTTGFEEPLNIL
-551 TKIASD
+551 TKVVSG
-557 LEDKSILEV
+557 LEDKSTLEV
-566 GYAREN
+566 GYAKEN
-572 LAQIIADADGG
+572 LAQIIWEFQ

>member
-1 VRQVTEYNRMYI
+1 M
-13 FSIGEIPTLTTPI
+13 TTPI

-40 TDAELKTL
+40 TDAELETV

-58 NIGSNLG
+58 TIATKLG

-80 KFQIAGNG
+80 KFQIGGNG

-102 YYTEQGSIDFSRGKG
+102 YHADRGTSDFSRGKG
-117 SLFKMPI
+117 SLFN
-124 LSVGE
+124 LAA
-129 PPVGAGF
+129 AG
-136 PSDRFANA
+136 
-144 NARRQEDWG
+144 RQQDWG
-153 QAPDVA
+153 QAPDVS
-159 VFYGRTEELTTL
+159 VFYGRTEELTAL
-171 KQWIVSDNCRVV
+171 KQWIVSDNCRLV
-183 ALLGLAG
+183 ALLGLVG
-190 SGKTTLSVQ
+190 TGKTTLSVQ
-199 LAKQVQD
+199 LATQVQN

-214 SLRSTPTAEEFLTS
+214 SLRSTPPPFDFIS
-228 LIQLFSNQQR
+228 NLIELFSNQQK
-238 PDLPAELNG
+238 PDLPLAEPSKRIDLNG
-247 KISRLIDYLR
+247 KISRLVEYLR

-299 HQSCFV
+299 HNSCVV

-311 PTEMALLAGEKVK
+311 PTELALLGGEKVR

-330 SQEIAREIFQ
+330 SEEIARQIFQ

-346 QDQEWEILLARYGG
+346 QDREWKILLSRYGG

-371 IHEFFDGNVG
+371 IQEFFEGNVL

-404 RMSNSEQEISYWL
+404 RMSSSEQEIAYWM
-417 AIAQSPISL
+417 AIAQNLISL

-432 MLVNSS
+432 MLVSSS

-453 LIDKISEGGQT
+453 LIDKISEGGET
-464 VFMLQPLIVQYVSE
+464 VFMLQPLIVQYVTD
-478 RLVEQIRA
+478 RLVDQIRA

-491 VKTQGIERMRLLKTH
+491 VKTQEIERMGLLKTH
-506 NISTSIAQQ
+506 NLSVYIA
-515 KAGKEARSRSILELV
+515 KGERGKEARNRSILESV

-536 LFMTTTGFEKPLNIL
+536 LFLKTTGFEEPLNIL
-551 TKIASD
+551 KKVASD
-557 LEDKSILEV
+557 LEDKSMLEV

-572 LAQIIADADGG
+572 LAAIISELQS

>member
-1 VRQVTEYNRMYI
+1 M
-13 FSIGEIPTLTTPI
+13 TTPI
-26 PQNFVQTIAKERGV
+26 PQNFVQTIAKQRGV
-40 TDAELKTL
+40 TDAELETV

-58 NIGSNLG
+58 TIATKLG

-80 KFQIAGNG
+80 KFQIGGNG

-102 YYTEQGSIDFSRGKG
+102 YHTDQATSDFSGGKG
-117 SLFKMPI
+117 SLLKMAI
-124 LSVGE
+124 GH
-129 PPVGAGF
+129 
-136 PSDRFANA
+136 
-144 NARRQEDWG
+144 RQEDWG
-153 QAPDVA
+153 QAPDVS

-171 KQWIVSDNCRVV
+171 KQWIVSDNCRLV

-199 LAKQVQD
+199 LAKQVQN

-214 SLRSTPTAEEFLTS
+214 SLRSTPAPSDFLGS
-228 LIQLFSNQQR
+228 LIQLFSNQQK
-238 PDLPAELNG
+238 PDVPLAEPSKRIDLNS
-247 KISRLIDYLR
+247 KISRLVEYLR
-257 KHRCLLILDDFEA
+257 KHRCLVILDDFEA

-282 EGCEGYR
+282 EGYEGYQ

-299 HQSCFV
+299 HNSCLM

-311 PTEMALLAGEKVK
+311 PTELALLAGEKVR

-330 SQEIAREIFQ
+330 SEEIAREIFQ
-340 EKGLSA
+340 EKGLSP
-346 QDQEWEILLARYGG
+346 QDQELEILLSRYGG

-371 IHEFFDGNVG
+371 INEFFEGNVL

-404 RMSNSEQEISYWL
+404 RMSSSEQDIAYWM

-453 LIDKISEGGQT
+453 LIDKISEGGET
-464 VFMLQPLIVQYVSE
+464 VFMLQPLIVQYVTD
-478 RLVEQIRA
+478 RLVDQIRA

-491 VKTQGIERMRLLKTH
+491 VKTQGRERMRLLKTH
-506 NISTSIAQQ
+506 SLSISIA
-515 KAGKEARSRSILELV
+515 KGKGAKEDRTHSILELV
-530 KNRLQV
+530 KHRLQV
-536 LFMTTTGFEKPLNIL
+536 LFLKTTGSEEPLNIL
-551 TKIASD
+551 KKVASD
-557 LEDKSILEV
+557 LEDKSSLEV

-572 LAQIIADADGG
+572 LAQIISEIQR

>member
-1 VRQVTEYNRMYI
+1 M
-13 FSIGEIPTLTTPI
+13 TTPI
-26 PQNFVQTIAKERGV
+26 PQNFVQTIAKQRGV
-40 TDAELKTL
+40 TDAELETV

-58 NIGSNLG
+58 AIATKLG

-80 KFQIAGNG
+80 KFQIGGNG

-102 YYTEQGSIDFSRGKG
+102 YHTEQEGRDFSPRGKG
-117 SLFKMPI
+117 SLLKMAI
-124 LSVGE
+124 LSEG
-129 PPVGAGF
+129 
-136 PSDRFANA
+136 FANEH
-144 NARRQEDWG
+144 RQQDWG
-153 QAPDVA
+153 QAPDVS

-171 KQWIVSDNCRVV
+171 KQWVVSDNCRLV

-199 LAKQVQD
+199 FAKQVQN
-206 EFDFVIWR
+206 EFDLVIWR
-214 SLRSTPTAEEFLTS
+214 SLRSAPAPSDFLTN
-228 LIQLFSNQQR
+228 LIEVFSNPQK
-238 PDLPAELNG
+238 PDLPIDLNG
-247 KISRLIDYLR
+247 KISRLVEELR

-270 VLRPEE
+270 VLRPQE

-299 HQSCFV
+299 HNSCVV

-311 PTEMALLAGEKVK
+311 PTELALLGGEKVR

-330 SQEIAREIFQ
+330 SEEIAREVFQ

-346 QDQEWEILLARYGG
+346 QDREWKILLSRYGG

-371 IHEFFDGNVG
+371 IHDFFEGNVL

-404 RMSNSEQEISYWL
+404 RMSSSEQELAYWM
-417 AIAQSPISL
+417 AIAQSQISL

-438 LSDLLKNLDSLGRRS
+438 LSDLLQNLDSLGRRS
-453 LIDKISEGGQT
+453 LIDKISEGGET
-464 VFMLQPLIVQYVSE
+464 VFLLQPLIVQYVTD
-478 RLVEQIRA
+478 RLVEQIRS

-491 VKTQGIERMRLLKTH
+491 VKTQGIERMGLLKTH
-506 NISTSIAQQ
+506 NLSVNIAKGQG
-515 KAGKEARSRSILELV
+515 GKEARSRSILELV

-536 LFMTTTGFEKPLNIL
+536 LFLKTTGSEEPLNIL
-551 TKIASD
+551 NKVASE

-566 GYAREN
+566 GYGREN
-572 LAQIIADADGG
+572 LAAIISELQS